1 MTGCREARQLRL
13 QHCQT
18 QIINPALLFDSER
31 WIKRRRLRNDA
42 MQMNAG
48 TITKENFLLFCILQP
63 VPHFGING
71 GLQLC
76 EVIQDLL

>member
-1 MTGCREARQLRL
+1 
-13 QHCQT
+13 
-18 QIINPALLFDSER
+18 
-31 WIKRRRLRNDA
+31 